1 MKTKLNPALSI
12 MIKNRV
18 KILPTSLNKSI
29 NFKVII
35 NIIEK
40 HMHNIES
47 YFLSILGSQKKK

>member
-1 MKTKLNPALSI
+1 

-40 HMHNIES
+40 HMHNIEPH
-47 YFLSILGSQKKK
+47 FLSILGSQKKK